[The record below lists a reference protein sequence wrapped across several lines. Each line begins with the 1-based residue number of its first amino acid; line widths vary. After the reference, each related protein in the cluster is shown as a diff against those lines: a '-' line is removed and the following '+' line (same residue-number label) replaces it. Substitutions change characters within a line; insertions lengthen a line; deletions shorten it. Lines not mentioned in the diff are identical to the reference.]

1 VFPLATKFQQE
12 GEITMSNTQVGLGL
26 PLAGSGMLSSLAQNW
41 WMLLLRGIAAIV
53 FGVLAF
59 VWPGITLLSLTI
71 LWGAY
76 AISDGAFAFAA
87 GIGGKGFETSARWWL
102 ALVGLCGILAGILTF
117 VVPGM
122 TELLLLMYIASWAVV
137 VGVLQVWG
145 AIQLRKEIENEWL
158 LALSGLLSIAVGVLV
173 IAEPGAGA
181 LSVVWTIGSFA
192 VLVGCLY
199 IGLAFRLKKFKA

>member
-1 VFPLATKFQQE
+1 
-12 GEITMSNTQVGLGL
+12 MSNTQVGLGL
-26 PLAGSGMLSSLAQNW
+26 PLASSGLLSSLAQNW
-41 WMLLLRGIAAIV
+41 WMLLLRGIAAII
-53 FGVLAF
+53 FGVLTF

-76 AISDGAFAFAA
+76 AISDGIFAFGAA
-87 GIGGKGFETSARWWL
+87 IAGKGFETSARWWL

-117 VVPGM
+117 MVPGM
-122 TELLLLMYIASWAVV
+122 TELVLLMYIASWAIV

-158 LALSGLLSIAVGVLV
+158 LALSGLLSMAVGVLV

-181 LSVVWTIGSFA
+181 LSIVWIIGSFA

-199 IGLAFRLKKFKA
+199 TGLAFRLKKFKV

>member
-1 VFPLATKFQQE
+1 
-12 GEITMSNTQVGLGL
+12 MSNTQLGLGL
-26 PLAGSGMLSSLAQNW
+26 PLAGSGLLSSLAQNW
-41 WMLLLRGIAAIV
+41 WMLLLRGIAGII

-59 VWPGITLLSLTI
+59 VWPGITLLALTI

-76 AISDGAFAFAA
+76 AISDGIFAFAA
-87 GIGGKGFETSARWWL
+87 AIAGRGFEASARWWL
-102 ALVGLCGILAGILTF
+102 ALVGVCGILAGILTF

-122 TELLLLMYIASWAVV
+122 TELVLLMYIASWAIV

-145 AIQLRKEIENEWL
+145 AIQLRKEINNEWF
-158 LALSGLLSIAVGVLV
+158 LALSGFLSFAFGMLV
-173 IAEPGAGA
+173 MAQPGAGA

-199 IGLAFRLKKFKA
+199 IGLAFRLKRFKA

>member
-1 VFPLATKFQQE
+1 
-12 GEITMSNTQVGLGL
+12 MSNTQVDLGVR
-26 PLAGSGMLSSLAQNW
+26 LAGSGLLSSLAQNW
-41 WMLLLRGIAAIV
+41 WMLLLRGIAAII
-53 FGVLAF
+53 FGVLTF

-87 GIGGKGFETSARWWL
+87 AIAGQSFETSARWWL

-122 TELLLLMYIASWAVV
+122 TELVLLMYIAGWAIV
-137 VGVLQVWG
+137 VGVLQLWG

-181 LSVVWTIGSFA
+181 LSIVWTIGSFA

-199 IGLAFRLKKFKA
+199 TGLAFRLKKFKA

>member
-1 VFPLATKFQQE
+1 
-12 GEITMSNTQVGLGL
+12 MSNTQVGLGL
-26 PLAGSGMLSSLAQNW
+26 PLAGSGLLSSLAQNW
-41 WMLLLRGIAAIV
+41 WMLLLRGIAAII

-87 GIGGKGFETSARWWL
+87 AIAGKGFDTSARWWL

-122 TELLLLMYIASWAVV
+122 TELVLLMYIASWAIV

-158 LALSGLLSIAVGVLV
+158 LALSGFLSIAVGVLV

-199 IGLAFRLKKFKA
+199 TGLAFRLKKFKA